1 MSLDRLQ
8 KELQEIAE
16 AIMSVTDLDVT
27 ILDSSLK
34 RIAGTGKYYERIG
47 KHAPENSVFEKCI
60 KTGKQYVI
68 TQPRTCIECVQCS
81 GKENCREEAEVCY
94 PIESDRDVEG
104 VIGMIAFTPEQKK
117 AFLKNQ
123 RHYMNFV
130 SRMSKLISSSIKEQ
144 ILHQELKYKSIEL
157 RTIID
162 SVDEGII
169 AIDDNRKIL
178 CINNWVCEIFNIKN
192 EAVVGKNLDKI
203 LPENSV
209 TKVLTTN
216 NEIKDQEEVLK
227 TNGKTYRFLLSA
239 KPIIFNEKKAG
250 AVASF
255 KDFNKL
261 HRSIFKISEN
271 PETLTFDR
279 ILGNSSVFTLVKE
292 QARQIANQDITVL
305 LLGESGTGKELFARA
320 IHYESPRK
328 NEIFL
333 PINCGAIP
341 DSLIESELFGYEK
354 GTFTGANPRGKVG
367 KFERANGGTVFL
379 DEIGDL
385 PLHMQV
391 KLLRVLQ
398 EREIFR
404 VGGLS
409 PIKIN
414 VRIIAATNKD
424 LQTMVQKG
432 EFREDL
438 FYRLNVVPIRIPPL
452 RERPQDIMEM
462 AEIFFRRYIEIHRK
476 KLKGISEGA
485 KKILL
490 NHPYPGNVRELE
502 NLIEYGVIFE
512 RDDFLTEDTLLK
524 KTGVKKGS
532 DTALAKGGL
541 KGMVARYEKK
551 VIEDLMSHYGNDTV
565 AKQKIAEK
573 LNISPAT
580 LYRKLKELDFP
591 NL

>member
-1 MSLDRLQ
+1 MPLDGLQ

-27 ILDSSLK
+27 ILDSLLK

-47 KHAPENSVFEKCI
+47 KYAPKNSVFEKCI

-68 TQPRTCIECVQCS
+68 TEPRTGSECAECD
-81 GKENCREEAEVCY
+81 GKQNCREEAEVCY
-94 PIESDRDVEG
+94 PIESDRGIEG
-104 VIGMIAFTPEQKK
+104 VIGMIAFTSEQKK

-169 AIDDNRKIL
+169 AIDDNRRIL
-178 CINNWVCEIFNIKN
+178 CINNWAREIFNITKDDV
-192 EAVVGKNLDKI
+192 AGKNLDEL
-203 LPENSV
+203 LPQNSV
-209 TKVLTTN
+209 TEVLMTN
-216 NEIKDQEEVLK
+216 KEIKEQEEVLK
-227 TNGKTYRFLLSA
+227 INGKTYRFLLSA
-239 KPIIFNEKKAG
+239 KPIIFNKKKAG

-261 HRSIFKISEN
+261 HRSIFRISEN
-271 PETLTFDR
+271 PETFTFDK
-279 ILGNSSVFTLVKE
+279 ILGSSSIFTMVKE

-354 GTFTGANPRGKVG
+354 GTFTGANPKGKIG

-409 PIKIN
+409 PIKID
-414 VRIIAATNKD
+414 VRIVAATNKN
-424 LQTMVQKG
+424 LRAMVQKG

-438 FYRLNVVPIRIPPL
+438 FYRLNVVPIRIIPL
-452 RERPQDIMEM
+452 RERPEDIMEL
-462 AEIFFRRYIEIHRK
+462 AEIFFRRYSKIHRK
-476 KLKGISEGA
+476 QLKGISEEA
-485 KKILL
+485 KRLL
-490 NHPYPGNVRELE
+490 SSHQYPGNVRELE

-512 RDDFLTEDTLLK
+512 RGDFLTERTLLK
-524 KTGVKKGS
+524 KMGVKKGS
-532 DTALAKGGL
+532 DTAVAKGGL
-541 KGMVARYEKK
+541 KEMVARYEKK
-551 VIEDLMSHYGNDTV
+551 VIEDLMSHYGNDTK

-580 LYRKLKELDFP
+580 LYRKIKELDF
-591 NL
+591 ND